1 VRRLAPLAL
10 LALAAAGCG
19 GDGETTTVTVTTTV
33 AGEATAPPA
42 LPSPL
47 PEDGVLPVD
56 EFNAYAQEVEE
67 PWERDL
73 ASVTSAFVDAGATDS
88 ARRTF
93 DAVSRDEGATATAT
107 LVLDGLF
114 DDSVRARRYDLEL
127 RRRQNGTWELVS
139 ATWSQ
144 ACRARRGHQDFAA
157 EACA

>member
-1 VRRLAPLAL
+1 VRRLAL
-10 LALAAAGCG
+10 LAVLAVAAGCG
-19 GDGETTTVTVTTTV
+19 GDDETTTVTVTTTV

-47 PEDGVLPVD
+47 PEDGILPVE
-56 EFNAYAQEVEE
+56 EFNAYTQEVDE

-114 DDSVRARRYDLEL
+114 DDSVRARRYDYEL
-127 RRRQNGTWELVS
+127 RRRQNGTWEIVS

-144 ACRARRGHQDFAA
+144 ACRAGRGHEDFTA
-157 EACA
+157 EPCL

>member
-1 VRRLAPLAL
+1 VRRLAL
-10 LALAAAGCG
+10 LALLVAAAGCG
-19 GDGETTTVTVTTTV
+19 GGGETSTVTVTTTV

-42 LPSPL
+42 LPAPL
-47 PEDGVLPVD
+47 PEDGILPVE
-56 EFNAYAQEVEE
+56 EFNAYTQEVDE

-88 ARRTF
+88 ARRQF

-139 ATWSQ
+139 ATWAQ
-144 ACRARRGHQDFAA
+144 ACRPGRGHPDFTA
-157 EACA
+157 EACL